1 MSLTLKSHFNNFS
14 KDIAIE
20 ILSYLSPLDLER
32 VRRVCKSWNNIIKEN
47 SVWTSHAK
55 FFGFDH
61 FPNGQ
66 FRESI
71 LAQLK
76 SQKSIRSESELK
88 KNVKSFLKIK
98 DLNKTIA
105 LKYSSK
111 KNPNSCLYFIR
122 YISNTTTNS
131 RESLVWDPTTNMY
144 LQGSECDPRARLD
157 HHQNFSDKDFDRS
170 LAIFENIFKKADI
183 KLSIEGVDQADYSC
197 TSKPCRYSLIITQCN
212 GIVDKIIKKKTI
224 EKQMILYNNVDAIL
238 LKIAAPDK
246 KKYFSS

>member
-1 MSLTLKSHFNNFS
+1 MSLIIRPHFDTVPNE
-14 KDIAIE
+14 ITVE
-20 ILSYLSPLDLER
+20 ILSYLTPTDLER
-32 VRRVCKSWNNIIKEN
+32 VRRVCKSWNKIIQEDSIWTTHARLFGLNLIPKEN
-47 SVWTSHAK
+47 LRK
-55 FFGFDH
+55 
-61 FPNGQ
+61 
-66 FRESI
+66 SI
-71 LAQLK
+71 LEQLK
-76 SQKSIRSESELK
+76 SRKSVRSKSELK
-88 KNVKSFLKIK
+88 KNVKSFFKIK

-122 YISNTTTNS
+122 YISNTLTNS
-131 RESLVWDPTTNMY
+131 RESLVWDPTTNTF
-144 LQGSECDPRARLD
+144 LHGSEWDPRARLD

-183 KLSIEGVDQADYSC
+183 KLSIEGVDQADYGC
-197 TSKPCRYSLIITQCN
+197 TSKPCRYSLKITQCN
-212 GIVDKIIKKKTI
+212 GIVDKFIKKKTV